1 MNDTSEVNDQTPEK
15 ETVWFVREG
24 RMHSSW
30 ILGHMDLNVEI
41 HPSNT
46 FKHHHNLALEIL
58 SDEQDTRRMISRDTR
73 LNEMIKRP
81 GRWYY
86 LSGCNTVH
94 SDDLFA
100 TKEMAANNYMKF
112 LME

>member
-1 MNDTSEVNDQTPEK
+1 MSDTAVDNDVTPEK
-15 ETVWFVREG
+15 KTVWFVREG
-24 RMHSSW
+24 CMHTSW
-30 ILGHMDLNVEI
+30 IQGHMDINVEV

-46 FKHHHNLALEIL
+46 YGKVQDIAFEIL

-100 TKEMAANNYMKF
+100 TKEMAANKYMKF